1 MAKIIPSIFVFSKK
15 KFQKQ
20 FDSLKKEVNLF
31 QIDIVDGKF
40 VIAKNNIQPSFLQ
53 NEKNKVELHLMVKQP
68 LVYLKKWTS
77 VKNVKRILVHAEIIE
92 ENNFVEI
99 INFCKKQKWEL
110 GLVLNPNT
118 KISKIKKYLKN
129 IDVLVFMGVLP
140 GKQGQKFDNKVLRK
154 IKNFKKQNLNILVS
168 VDGGVKEYNIQKII
182 SAGADNL
189 CVGSA
194 ILDADDPKTAY
205 RTFTQLTKK

>member
-15 KFQKQ
+15 NFQKQ

-31 QIDIVDGKF
+31 QIDIADGKF
-40 VIAKNNIQPSFLQ
+40 VVAKNNIQPSFLQ
-53 NEKNKVELHLMVKQP
+53 NEKNKVELHLMVEKP
-68 LVYLKKWTS
+68 INFLKKWIEC
-77 VKNVKRILVHAEIIE
+77 KNVIRILVHVEVLE
-92 ENNFVEI
+92 KNNFLEI
-99 INFCKKQKWEL
+99 YNFCKKQKWKL

-118 KISKIKKYLKN
+118 KISKVKKYLKN

-140 GKQGQKFDNKVLRK
+140 GKQGQKFDNKVLQK

-168 VDGGVKEYNIQKII
+168 VDGGVKEHNIQKII

>member
-1 MAKIIPSIFVFSKK
+1 MAKIIPSIFVFNKK

-92 ENNFVEI
+92 KNNFVEI
-99 INFCKKQKWEL
+99 VNFCKKQKWEL

-154 IKNFKKQNLNILVS
+154 IKNFKKQNLDILVS
-168 VDGGVKEYNIQKII
+168 VDGGIKEYNIQKII
-182 SAGADNL
+182 SAGTDNL

-194 ILDADDPKTAY
+194 ILDADDPKTTY